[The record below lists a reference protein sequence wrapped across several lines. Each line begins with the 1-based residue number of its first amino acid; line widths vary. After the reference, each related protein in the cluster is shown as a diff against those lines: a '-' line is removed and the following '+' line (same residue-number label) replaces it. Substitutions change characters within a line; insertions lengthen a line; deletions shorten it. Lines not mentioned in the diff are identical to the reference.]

1 MYIKEGDEVILI
13 NTEEPNLRHYIG
25 LKWKVKTIIYACLPA
40 SAIIT
45 RNNLQAS
52 CFIRQLEVVPPES
65 SPFNY
70 DDLVSIKKT
79 PDKKITWTGS
89 HYPCHDD
96 LLGKIGKIKGYD
108 SRNEFLLVRCT
119 SGGSGWFSPQCLIPL
134 DYKGERFF
142 YPQEEV
148 TYKDKTHTISKIK
161 KSKFKWG
168 QLLFIEGEWVP
179 STDVEPLT

>member
-1 MYIKEGDEVILI
+1 MFIKEGDEVILV
-13 NTEEPNLRHYIG
+13 NTDEPNLRHYIG
-25 LKWKVKTIIYACLPA
+25 LKWKVKTVIFACSPA

-52 CFIRQLEVVPPES
+52 CYVRQLEVVPPES

-79 PDKKITWTGS
+79 PSKLYWNS
-89 HYPCHDD
+89 SNYSCHNE
-96 LLGKIGKIKGYD
+96 LLGKVGKIKGYD

-119 SGGSGWFSPQCLIPL
+119 TGDSGWFPPQYLLPL

-142 YPQEEV
+142 YPLEEV
-148 TYKDKTHTISKIK
+148 KYRGSNHIISKIK

-168 QLLFIEGEWVP
+168 QLLFIDGEWIP
-179 STDVEPLT
+179 STDVQPLT

>member
-1 MYIKEGDEVILI
+1 MFVKEGDEVILI
-13 NTEEPNLRHYIG
+13 DTEEPNLRHYIG
-25 LKWKVKTIIYACLPA
+25 LKWKVKTVIFAYTPA

-70 DDLVSIKKT
+70 NDLVSIKKD
-79 PDKKITWTGS
+79 PPKSFWTS
-89 HYPCHDD
+89 NYPCHNE
-96 LLGKIGKIKGYD
+96 LLGKTGHIKGYD
-108 SRNEFLLVRCT
+108 SRNEFLLVRCNM
-119 SGGSGWFSPQCLIPL
+119 GGSGWFPPQYLLPL

-142 YPQEEV
+142 YPLEDV
-148 TYKDKTHTISKIK
+148 KYKDEICTISKIK

-168 QLLFIEGEWVP
+168 QLLFIDGEWVP